1 MTLPLCNSKNS
12 KAVLVGNPAP
22 YKESGIALH
31 VLKRIWMARRHTMNY
46 EFYDPELV
54 QTRSSFLLFATA
66 CSFWD
71 SRAHFISRYSV
82 LLAFALRV
90 SKSHPRNFA
99 GALSFG

>member
-1 MTLPLCNSKNS
+1 
-12 KAVLVGNPAP
+12 
-22 YKESGIALH
+22 
-31 VLKRIWMARRHTMNY
+31 MNY

-90 SKSHPRNFA
+90 SKSHPRDFA
-99 GALSFG
+99 GALSFADMQLFHSIRKFAMIL